1 MITYT
6 VYKIDDISEFFKSV
20 FSLDTYLYYLVRIV
34 RVILNLPL
42 LQYNFSAFCYV
53 KQYFI
58 LNLIFNKMNVLKKN
72 LQKEIII

>member
-20 FSLDTYLYYLVRIV
+20 FSLDTYLYCLVRIL

-42 LQYNFSAFCYV
+42 LHYNFSAFCYV

-58 LNLIFNKMNVLKKN
+58 LNLNFNKMNVLKN
-72 LQKEIII
+72 LQNEIII